1 VWGKLTKQVTVEL
14 EQLKHL
20 LEVHRS
26 LLTKCI
32 AEVPDAIE
40 VSALAAM
47 LHSFYTGVENI
58 FKRVTVSSDEKLPKG
73 EMWHR
78 QLLDAMT
85 QLAAMR
91 KAAISESLRQ
101 TLRAYLDF
109 RHTFRQ
115 AYSFELK

>member
-1 VWGKLTKQVTVEL
+1 VWDKLRKQVAVEL

-32 AEVPDAIE
+32 TDTPDPIE

-58 FKRVTVSSDEKLPKG
+58 FKRIAV
-73 EMWHR
+73 
-78 QLLDAMT
+78 
-85 QLAAMR
+85 
-91 KAAISESLRQ
+91 SLRWC
-101 TLRAYLDF
+101 TAERRDVASSIVGRDDS
-109 RHTFRQ
+109 
-115 AYSFELK
+115 AD